1 MKTFCIPDIN
11 DNTLIHKAS
20 FVNIRKLHDKEK
32 LEIVKKAPLLSF
44 KTCYPHLMERQNV
57 KLCLNIFDIS
67 NSIALNYFKD
77 DENFRNVSGTI
88 YFINLIV
95 KLWSIV
101 NVKTKFYGEHKI
113 LDDAKPIFSFDDERI
128 SFFKSFVNMLN
139 TWKTNNDINK
149 TGFLTRDTFI
159 ALHHTISAY
168 IDLISYLLNDHKMTY
183 ILLDK
188 FQTES

>member
-1 MKTFCIPDIN
+1 MKCIRINWLNLKDDLITFCIPDIN

-77 DENFRNVSGTI
+77 DENLKQWRT
-88 YFINLIV
+88 
-95 KLWSIV
+95 
-101 NVKTKFYGEHKI
+101 
-113 LDDAKPIFSFDDERI
+113 
-128 SFFKSFVNMLN
+128 
-139 TWKTNNDINK
+139 
-149 TGFLTRDTFI
+149 
-159 ALHHTISAY
+159 
-168 IDLISYLLNDHKMTY
+168 
-183 ILLDK
+183 
-188 FQTES
+188 